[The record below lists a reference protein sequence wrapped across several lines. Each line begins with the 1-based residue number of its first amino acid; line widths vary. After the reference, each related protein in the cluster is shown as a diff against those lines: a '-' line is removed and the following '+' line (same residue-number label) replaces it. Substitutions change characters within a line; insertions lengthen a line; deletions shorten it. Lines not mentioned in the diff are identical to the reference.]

1 LSFVVYKVVSL
12 CLCGELSICFFSVN
26 PCNSCLFFLMGHADI
41 DNSIVAFKSAV
52 DKSKK
57 IVGFTGAGISTESGI
72 PDYRSKGGIWDK
84 FQPVYFDEF
93 VSDEK
98 KRLLYWQ
105 RKQEL
110 WKDLSTA
117 FPNTGHMFFKELY
130 DKDKLAGLIMQ
141 NIDGLHEKSGL
152 AKELIVNLH
161 GTSLEVACID
171 CGFTVP
177 SEEVFEGL
185 NLEEEVPIC
194 RECSGLMKPATISF
208 GQQLR
213 EGDLDRANAL
223 ANSCD
228 LMIVVGSTLVVQPAS
243 TLPSIAKENGALLAI
258 VTLSETPLDSYADFV
273 FHLKMED
280 FLQLI

>member
-1 LSFVVYKVVSL
+1 MEHV
-12 CLCGELSICFFSVN
+12 
-26 PCNSCLFFLMGHADI
+26 DI
-41 DNSIVAFKSAV
+41 NNSIGAFKSAV

-84 FQPVYFDEF
+84 FQPVYFEEF

-110 WKDLSTA
+110 WSDLSTA
-117 FPNTGHMFFKELY
+117 SPNTGHMFFKELY
-130 DKDKLAGLIMQ
+130 DDGKLEGLITQ

-152 AKELIVNLH
+152 AKETIVNLH
-161 GTSLEVACID
+161 GTNLEVACID
-171 CGFTVP
+171 CGLTVP
-177 SEEVFEGL
+177 SEDVFDGL
-185 NLEEEVPIC
+185 DLEEGVPIC
-194 RECSGLMKPATISF
+194 QKCKGLMKPATISF

-213 EGDLDRANAL
+213 VEDLDRANEL
-223 ANSCD
+223 AGSCD
-228 LMIVVGSTLVVQPAS
+228 LMIVIGSTLVVQPAS
-243 TLPSIAKENGALLAI
+243 SFPSIAKENGALLAI
-258 VTLSETPLDSYADFV
+258 ITLSETPLDSCADFV

-280 FLQLI
+280 FIRLLNHNPPL

>member
-1 LSFVVYKVVSL
+1 MVLNSL
-12 CLCGELSICFFSVN
+12 TIFASRN
-26 PCNSCLFFLMGHADI
+26 FLLMEHVDI
-41 DNSIVAFKSAV
+41 NNSIVSFKSTI

-84 FQPVYFDEF
+84 FQPVYFEEF
-93 VSDEK
+93 ISDEK

-117 FPNTGHMFFKELY
+117 SPNTGHMFFKRLY
-130 DKDKLAGLIMQ
+130 DEGKLAGLITQ

-152 AKELIVNLH
+152 AKDLIVNLH
-161 GTSLEVACID
+161 GTNLEVACID

-177 SEEVFEGL
+177 SEDVFESL
-185 NLEEEVPIC
+185 DLEQGVPSC
-194 RECSGLMKPATISF
+194 QKCKGLMKPATISF

-213 EGDLDRANAL
+213 SADLDRANEL

-228 LMIVVGSTLVVQPAS
+228 LMIVIGSTLVVQPAS
-243 TLPSIAKENGALLAI
+243 SFPSIAKENGALLAI
-258 VTLSETPLDSYADFV
+258 ITLSETPLDSCADFV
-273 FHLKMED
+273 FHLKVED
-280 FLQLI
+280 FLRLLKP

>member
-1 LSFVVYKVVSL
+1 M
-12 CLCGELSICFFSVN
+12 EQTNIN
-26 PCNSCLFFLMGHADI
+26 
-41 DNSIVAFKSAV
+41 NSIVSFKSAI
-52 DKSKK
+52 DKCNK

-84 FQPVYFDEF
+84 FQPVYFEEF

-110 WKDLSTA
+110 WNDLSTA
-117 FPNTGHMFFKELY
+117 SPNSGHMYFKDLY
-130 DKDKLAGLIMQ
+130 DKGKLAGLITQ

-161 GTSLEVACID
+161 GTNLDVACID

-177 SEEVFEGL
+177 AEDVFDDL
-185 NLEEEVPIC
+185 DLEEGVPIC
-194 RECSGLMKPATISF
+194 QKCKGLLKPATISF

-213 EGDLDRANAL
+213 EEDLDRANEMS
-223 ANSCD
+223 NHCD
-228 LMIVVGSTLVVQPAS
+228 MMIVVGSTLIVQPAS
-243 TLPSIAKENGALLAI
+243 SFPSIAKENGALLAI
-258 VTLSETPLDSYADFV
+258 ITLSDTPLDSIADFV
-273 FHLKMED
+273 FHLKVED
-280 FLQLI
+280 FLLLL

>member
-1 LSFVVYKVVSL
+1 M
-12 CLCGELSICFFSVN
+12 EQTNIN
-26 PCNSCLFFLMGHADI
+26 
-41 DNSIVAFKSAV
+41 NSIASFKSAV
-52 DKSKK
+52 DICKK

-84 FQPVYFDEF
+84 FQPVYFEEF

-110 WKDLSTA
+110 WNDLSSA
-117 FPNTGHMFFKELY
+117 SPNTGHMFFKELY
-130 DKDKLAGLIMQ
+130 DNNKLSGLITQ

-161 GTSLEVACID
+161 GTNLEVACID

-177 SEEVFEGL
+177 SEDVFEGL
-185 NLEEEVPIC
+185 DLEQGVPIC
-194 RECSGLMKPATISF
+194 QKCKGLLKPATISF

-213 EGDLDRANAL
+213 EEDLDRATEL
-223 ANSCD
+223 ASTCD
-228 LMIVVGSTLVVQPAS
+228 MMIVIGSTLVVQPAS
-243 TLPSIAKENGALLAI
+243 TFPSIAKESGALLAI
-258 VTLSETPLDSYADFV
+258 ITLSETPLDSYADFV

-280 FLQLI
+280 FLRLL